1 MFAAIGSTGRI
12 MAVEKDVRMQQEL
25 TKGFFKRN
33 PVFVLMVGLC
43 PTLATTTSM
52 NNALAMGVAAT
63 AVLVCSNVF
72 VSLVRNLI
80 PRGVR
85 IPCYIVIIA
94 SFVTIVEMLMKYF
107 LPLAVSEKLSIF
119 IPLIVVNC
127 IILYRA
133 EDFAS
138 KNGVIASLLDG
149 IGMGAGF
156 TGALLLIAA
165 IRETTGNGTIFGL
178 KFWRAYEP
186 AAVMTLAPGAF
197 IVMGVLLAFFKWRSL
212 RRTRAAALP
221 ARIEQQGGTKEATA

>member
-1 MFAAIGSTGRI
+1 MR
-12 MAVEKDVRMQQEL
+12 QEL
-25 TKGFFKRN
+25 TKGLFKRN
-33 PVFVLMVGLC
+33 PVFVLIVGLC
-43 PTLATTTSM
+43 PTLATTTSV

-63 AVLVCSNVF
+63 AVLVCSNVI
-72 VSLVRNLI
+72 VSLVRRLI
-80 PRGVR
+80 PKGVR

-107 LPLAVSEKLSIF
+107 LPLEVSENLSIF

-138 KNGVIASLLDG
+138 KNGVFRSLLDG
-149 IGMGAGF
+149 LGMGMGF

-165 IRETTGNGTIFGL
+165 VRETTGNGTFFGYAL
-178 KFWRAYEP
+178 WPEYEP

-197 IVMGVLLAFFKWRSL
+197 IVMGLLLMLFRWWSTRKV
-212 RRTRAAALP
+212 RRATATAAP
-221 ARIEQQGGTKEATA
+221 ARSSDAREVTG